1 MTVPH
6 ADQYG
11 PYEIVA
17 PLNAGGMGEVY
28 LARDVRLQ
36 RDVALKIL
44 PRGISDDAD
53 RRRRFV
59 QEARATGALNHPSIV
74 AIYDVSLDGEIPF
87 LVTELV
93 EGTTLRSEV
102 ERGALSVKR
111 AIDLAAQIA
120 SGLAAAHDAG
130 IVHRD
135 LKPENVMVTHDGRA
149 KILDFGLAKTL
160 PRANHP
166 VSAPP
171 GKQERTETGMVF
183 GTAPYMSPEQ
193 ARGGVIDYR
202 SDQFSFGIVLY
213 EMIAGLHPFRRD
225 TGVQTLSAIIAE
237 EPRPL
242 TDINRKTPAPL
253 SWIVDRCL
261 AKDPSERYA
270 STSDLERDL
279 GTLRLRMSE
288 AGSDM
293 FSRAPSSR
301 LKAGLR
307 LGTLSALVLV
317 AAAGWWI
324 ASLPVPNPYAD
335 HVFTP
340 LVVDSGYQG
349 APAWS
354 PNSKSIAYVA
364 QVDGILEVFTRT
376 LGSTLPAQVTRTS
389 FDCFDPFWSPD
400 GKHLYFH
407 SQAHDKLGL
416 WVVSAAGGD
425 PELVQP
431 NAARATI
438 SPNEGSLIFFK
449 QEGDPAER
457 LTLWAAK
464 PPQAEP
470 RKLDVEFDKRDLT
483 DALVRFA
490 PDGSKLLLW
499 AYGYVP
505 APDQDRRDAF
515 WLLPWPGGVPRN
527 ALPLGRR
534 TLDATIAF
542 DWLPD
547 SRHVVLSLGDA
558 KTPDRH
564 LWLADTEREGL
575 EMLTMTPASESSPS
589 VSPDGSRLAFTSEAV
604 DFDLISIPNDGG
616 PSKVLFATSR
626 NEFDP
631 AWAPR
636 QPNFAFV
643 TDRNGS
649 LQLLVRSRDGFEREI
664 VSDALFPDDH
674 TWALGALA
682 FSADGSRIAYQ
693 RLGERSGYRVWIST
707 AVSAGPPVEFSP
719 LALGQGRQDA
729 PTWSPNGAWIAYVY
743 GESSAP
749 RWHLVKTRVGGG
761 GESIVL
767 NDHVLPYTRPAWS
780 PDGRSKLFDSRDG
793 LTVIGDDG
801 RNPRVVSEELWI
813 AHEWADARTIYGLR
827 ETETRRHFM
836 LVALDITTGRER
848 VVNADLGVIP
858 VANQPIRG
866 LTRTETGAWVTSVA
880 RVRSDIYMLEGFSV
894 PKGGLARLKGLFTRP

>member
-1 MTVPH
+1 
-6 ADQYG
+6 
-11 PYEIVA
+11 
-17 PLNAGGMGEVY
+17 MGEVY

-44 PRGISDDAD
+44 PRSISDDAD

-59 QEARATGALNHPSIV
+59 QEARAAGALNHPSIV

-202 SDQFSFGIVLY
+202 SDQFSLGIVLY

-237 EPRPL
+237 EPPPL
-242 TDINRKTPAPL
+242 TEINRKTPAPL

-293 FSRAPSSR
+293 FRRAPGSR
-301 LKAGLR
+301 LQVGLR
-307 LGTLSALVLV
+307 LGTLAALVVV

-324 ASLPVPNPYAD
+324 ASRPVPNPTAD

-364 QVDGILEVFTRT
+364 QVDGILQVFTRT
-376 LGSTLPAQVTRTS
+376 LGQTLPFRVTRTI
-389 FDCFDPFWSPD
+389 FDCLDPFWSPD

-416 WVVSAAGGD
+416 WVVSAAGGE
-425 PELVQP
+425 PELCRQHLH
-431 NAARATI
+431 
-438 SPNEGSLIFFK
+438 SDEHGS
-449 QEGDPAER
+449 
-457 LTLWAAK
+457 
-464 PPQAEP
+464 
-470 RKLDVEFDKRDLT
+470 
-483 DALVRFA
+483 
-490 PDGSKLLLW
+490 
-499 AYGYVP
+499 
-505 APDQDRRDAF
+505 
-515 WLLPWPGGVPRN
+515 
-527 ALPLGRR
+527 
-534 TLDATIAF
+534 
-542 DWLPD
+542 
-547 SRHVVLSLGDA
+547 HVHD
-558 KTPDRH
+558 D
-564 LWLADTEREGL
+564 
-575 EMLTMTPASESSPS
+575 
-589 VSPDGSRLAFTSEAV
+589 
-604 DFDLISIPNDGG
+604 
-616 PSKVLFATSR
+616 
-626 NEFDP
+626 
-631 AWAPR
+631 
-636 QPNFAFV
+636 
-643 TDRNGS
+643 
-649 LQLLVRSRDGFEREI
+649 
-664 VSDALFPDDH
+664 PDD
-674 TWALGALA
+674 
-682 FSADGSRIAYQ
+682 AD
-693 RLGERSGYRVWIST
+693 
-707 AVSAGPPVEFSP
+707 
-719 LALGQGRQDA
+719 
-729 PTWSPNGAWIAYVY
+729 
-743 GESSAP
+743 
-749 RWHLVKTRVGGG
+749 
-761 GESIVL
+761 
-767 NDHVLPYTRPAWS
+767 
-780 PDGRSKLFDSRDG
+780 
-793 LTVIGDDG
+793 
-801 RNPRVVSEELWI
+801 
-813 AHEWADARTIYGLR
+813 
-827 ETETRRHFM
+827 
-836 LVALDITTGRER
+836 
-848 VVNADLGVIP
+848 
-858 VANQPIRG
+858 
-866 LTRTETGAWVTSVA
+866 
-880 RVRSDIYMLEGFSV
+880 
-894 PKGGLARLKGLFTRP
+894 

>member
-1 MTVPH
+1 
-6 ADQYG
+6 
-11 PYEIVA
+11 
-17 PLNAGGMGEVY
+17 
-28 LARDVRLQ
+28 
-36 RDVALKIL
+36 
-44 PRGISDDAD
+44 
-53 RRRRFV
+53 
-59 QEARATGALNHPSIV
+59 
-74 AIYDVSLDGEIPF
+74 
-87 LVTELV
+87 
-93 EGTTLRSEV
+93 
-102 ERGALSVKR
+102 
-111 AIDLAAQIA
+111 
-120 SGLAAAHDAG
+120 
-130 IVHRD
+130 
-135 LKPENVMVTHDGRA
+135 
-149 KILDFGLAKTL
+149 
-160 PRANHP
+160 
-166 VSAPP
+166 
-171 GKQERTETGMVF
+171 
-183 GTAPYMSPEQ
+183 
-193 ARGGVIDYR
+193 
-202 SDQFSFGIVLY
+202 
-213 EMIAGLHPFRRD
+213 
-225 TGVQTLSAIIAE
+225 
-237 EPRPL
+237 
-242 TDINRKTPAPL
+242 
-253 SWIVDRCL
+253 
-261 AKDPSERYA
+261 
-270 STSDLERDL
+270 
-279 GTLRLRMSE
+279 
-288 AGSDM
+288 
-293 FSRAPSSR
+293 
-301 LKAGLR
+301 
-307 LGTLSALVLV
+307 
-317 AAAGWWI
+317 
-324 ASLPVPNPYAD
+324 
-335 HVFTP
+335 
-340 LVVDSGYQG
+340 VDSGYQG

-364 QVDGILEVFTRT
+364 QVDGILQVFTRT
-376 LGSTLPAQVTRTS
+376 LGQTLPFRVTRTI
-389 FDCFDPFWSPD
+389 FDCLDPFWSPD

-416 WVVSAAGGD
+416 WVVSAAGGE

-438 SPNEGSLIFFK
+438 SPDGRSLIFFK
-449 QEGDPAER
+449 QEGDPAEK
-457 LTLWAAK
+457 LTLWEAE
-464 PPQAEP
+464 PPPAEP
-470 RKLDVEFDKRDLT
+470 RKLDVEFDKPDLT

-490 PDGSKLLLW
+490 PDGSKLLVW

-515 WLLPWPGGVPRN
+515 WLIPWPGGVPRN

-534 TLDATIAF
+534 KRDATIAF

-558 KTPDRH
+558 QTPDRH
-564 LWLADTEREGL
+564 LWLAATERERL

-631 AWAPR
+631 AWAPG

-707 AVSAGPPVEFSP
+707 AVAAGPPVELSHV
-719 LALGQGRQDA
+719 ALGQGRQDA
-729 PTWSPNGAWIAYVY
+729 PTWSPDGLWIAYVY

-749 RWHLVKTRVGGG
+749 RWRLVKTRVGGG

-780 PDGRSKLFDSRDG
+780 PDGLSILFDSPDG
-793 LTVIGDDG
+793 LTVIDADG
-801 RNPRVVSEELWI
+801 RNPRVVSDESWI
-813 AHEWADARTIYGLR
+813 AHEWAADARTIYGLR
-827 ETETRRHFM
+827 EAEPRSHFM
-836 LVALDITTGRER
+836 LVALDITTRRER